1 MKRDNPEKDLH
12 LSHNC
17 NDCNKKKQIFK
28 PAAAYWNMIEDTS
41 AASTK
46 ETIKIRIPYGK
57 SENISSKL
65 FWTEHKI
72 VDGYEIY
79 VS

>member
-1 MKRDNPEKDLH
+1 MIAI
-12 LSHNC
+12 
-17 NDCNKKKQIFK
+17 KKKIIK
-28 PAAAYWNMIEDTS
+28 PAAAYGNMIEDTG

-46 ETIKIRIPYGK
+46 KTIKIRISYGK